1 MDADIL
7 FDLDGTLIDSSPGIL
22 ASFGRILAADGLPP
36 AVPLEASLIGPPLM
50 VTLRQVSGLA
60 DEARLARLAEAFKA
74 DYDSAGCL
82 ATEMFPGVAAG
93 LAQLAAT
100 GARLFIVTNK
110 RMLPT
115 RRILEALGLAQCFA
129 GIHTRDETDPPAP
142 SKAAVTKRIVA
153 HYGIDPARA
162 CFVGDSDEDAA
173 AARENGLPFIHAAYG
188 YGAAILSIPP
198 VATLSSFTHW
208 VNISRLNQR
217 LAHDTEVH
225 AGDAR
230 ARAGP
235 RACRVFPDG

>member
-22 ASFGRILAADGLPP
+22 ASFGRILAADGLRP

-93 LAQLAAT
+93 LAQLAAA

-129 GIHTRDETDPPAP
+129 GIHTRDETEPPAV
-142 SKAAVTKRIVA
+142 SKAAVTKRLVA
-153 HYGIDPARA
+153 HYGIDPART

-173 AARENGLPFIHAAYG
+173 AARENGLAFIHASYG
-188 YGAAILSIPP
+188 YGGSALPVRPHAVLERFAELPSLLGRLLAAAP
-198 VATLSSFTHW
+198 
-208 VNISRLNQR
+208 
-217 LAHDTEVH
+217 
-225 AGDAR
+225 
-230 ARAGP
+230 
-235 RACRVFPDG
+235 

>member
-22 ASFGRILAADGLPP
+22 ASFGRILAADGLRP

-60 DEARLARLAEAFKA
+60 DEARLARLAEAFKQ

-93 LAQLAAT
+93 LAQLAAA

-110 RMLPT
+110 RMVPT

-129 GIHTRDETDPPAP
+129 GIHTRDETEPPAV
-142 SKAAVTKRIVA
+142 SKAAVAARVLVR
-153 HYGIDPARA
+153 HGIDPAQA
-162 CFVGDSDEDAA
+162 LFVGDSDEDAA
-173 AARENGLPFIHAAYG
+173 AAHENGLAFIHASYG
-188 YGAAILSIPP
+188 YGGSALPVRPHAVLERFAELPSLLGRLLAAAP
-198 VATLSSFTHW
+198 
-208 VNISRLNQR
+208 
-217 LAHDTEVH
+217 
-225 AGDAR
+225 
-230 ARAGP
+230 
-235 RACRVFPDG
+235 